1 MNSTTENDLIYLK
14 VPYKWKETYI
24 NLLYLLDAI
33 GKDLIITCTCDC
45 SDKCN
50 EAFKCWNI
58 FQSALAAEELDDDKK
73 GTLLIEYING
83 QLDILYKNYN
93 LDKPNIEYIDENI
106 YYGSSSISD
115 YNNLEL
121 NTLSN
126 NKKYNI
132 LNDELTIETTDDK
145 PIIWFVSTIPLR
157 FKQASIICDMTEH
170 KKDDYYYYNTDE
182 LVAGDNKYFIFKK
195 E

>member
-1 MNSTTENDLIYLK
+1 MNSTTETDFIYLK

-24 NLLYLLDAI
+24 NLLYLLDII
-33 GKDLIITCTCDC
+33 GKDLITTCTCNC

-50 EAFKCWNI
+50 EAFKCWNM
-58 FQSALAAEELDDDKK
+58 FQSALAAEELDDNKK
-73 GTLLIEYING
+73 ATLLIEYING

-121 NTLSN
+121 NTLNST
-126 NKKYNI
+126 KRYNI
-132 LNDELTIETTDDK
+132 LNDELTVETTNDK

>member
-1 MNSTTENDLIYLK
+1 MNSTTETDFIYLK

-24 NLLYLLDAI
+24 NLLYLLDII
-33 GKDLIITCTCDC
+33 GKDLITTCTCNC

-50 EAFKCWNI
+50 EAFKCWNM
-58 FQSALAAEELDDDKK
+58 FQSALAAEELDDNKK
-73 GTLLIEYING
+73 ATLLIEYING